1 MDFTR
6 YMLEFYGPN
15 GIYDYG
21 FTPTQ
26 INLATQLYKCRLYT
40 TDGEFC
46 GDTVDRE
53 NVRDIILEAHGYEE
67 AKQARNS
74 RPDMVLL
81 DAVERLANEG

>member
-26 INLATQLYKCRLYT
+26 INLATQL
-40 TDGEFC
+40 
-46 GDTVDRE
+46 
-53 NVRDIILEAHGYEE
+53 
-67 AKQARNS
+67 
-74 RPDMVLL
+74 
-81 DAVERLANEG
+81 